1 MTGRRTDNF
10 PHPSALVKGDKHPER
25 QRYRKAASRP
35 RLRSFYITRFF
46 EECELEY
53 AHDGSSRVPWT
64 EGVLAELLADAHPS
78 THQLPERFATVLRTL
93 IVGACN
99 CSGLCS
105 QTVEFSAQIG

>member
-1 MTGRRTDNF
+1 MVVGNIDHQWF
-10 PHPSALVKGDKHPER
+10 
-25 QRYRKAASRP
+25 QYRS
-35 RLRSFYITRFF
+35 SFYITRFF

-99 CSGLCS
+99 RSGVCSPTALFPAHAICHWRVAPCS
-105 QTVEFSAQIG
+105 N